1 MTHLPG
7 WGEFVAALV
16 FFLVS
21 HSIPVRP
28 KIRADLVA
36 RFGTAG
42 FTLGYSALSLAALA
56 WLIGAAG
63 RAPVVVLWDWAPWQN
78 HVTFAAMALAT
89 AIAALAIG
97 RPNPL
102 SFGGA
107 RNESFDPDAA
117 GIVGWTRHPLL
128 VALLLWSSAHI
139 LPNGTLAHLLLF
151 GLFAGFCLLG
161 MRLIDRRKQRQF
173 GAEEWRRL
181 VAARRRFRVTG
192 QGILRV
198 VLGAAIY
205 VLLLTLHGPV
215 IGIAPVF

>member
-1 MTHLPG
+1 MNPSG
-7 WGEFVAALV
+7 WGEFLAALV

-28 KIRADLVA
+28 PVKARLVA
-36 RFGTAG
+36 RLGTGG

-63 RAPVVVLWDWAPWQN
+63 RAPVVTLWDWAPWQT
-78 HVTFAAMALAT
+78 HLTFTAMALAT
-89 AIAALAIG
+89 ALTALAIG

-107 RNESFDPDAA
+107 RNEAFDPAA
-117 GIVGWTRHPLL
+117 PGIVGWTRHPLL
-128 VALLLWSSAHI
+128 VALLLWSLGHL
-139 LPNGTLAHLLLF
+139 LPNGQLAHILLF

-161 MRLIDRRKQRQF
+161 MRLIDRRKQREM

-181 VAARRRFRVTG
+181 S
-192 QGILRV
+192 QGVRSVRPTRAGLVRLA
-198 VLGAAIY
+198 LGAAVY
-205 VLLLTLHGPV
+205 WLLLLAHGPV
-215 IGIAPVF
+215 IGVQPVF